1 MNAKFI
7 KAFFVIFFTIIVL
20 IAIIVISNKSY
31 NTTEYIYGLAEKQAL
46 SEYPTVDFQFSGIT
60 KYPDNRYLVYIT
72 NITNADQ
79 NVKAVI
85 AYEVNIYSYERN
97 EYTISKVGSTN
108 ENYLKKVK

>member
-7 KAFFVIFFTIIVL
+7 KVSFVIFFTIIVL

-46 SEYPTVDFQFSGIT
+46 SEYPTGDFQFSGIT

-72 NITNADQ
+72 TADQ
-79 NVKAVI
+79 NVKIVI
-85 AYEVNIYSYERN
+85 AYEVNVYSCERN
-97 EYTISKVGSTN
+97 EYTISKVGSIN